1 MTITFFVTGTPK
13 PQPRPRA
20 FAMGGKVRVYDP
32 ATAEGWKSCIAQAAR
47 EVLPSEPITE
57 PIKLDVCFFMPRPK
71 SHSKKDGSYR
81 ESHID
86 RRHSQKPDADN
97 LVKAVMDALSEL
109 QAWKDDSQVW
119 DLRVVKVWADTA
131 RISGAQVSI
140 TTFGGV

>member
-1 MTITFFVTGTPK
+1 MTITFFATGTPK

-47 EVLPSEPITE
+47 EVLPAEPITE

-109 QAWKDDSQVW
+109 KLWADDAQVW
-119 DLRVVKVWADTA
+119 HLNIVKVWADKCA
-131 RISGAQVSI
+131 KPGAQVSVS
-140 TTFGGV
+140 TWGDV

>member
-20 FAMGGKVRVYDP
+20 FAMHGKVRVYDP

-47 EVLPSEPITE
+47 EVLPAEPIAE

-71 SHSKKDGSYR
+71 GHHKKDGTIKDA
-81 ESHID
+81 HLD

-119 DLRVVKVWADTA
+119 NLRVVKVWADQERFPGA
-131 RISGAQVSI
+131 SVRILTGDV
-140 TTFGGV
+140 